1 MGREASP
8 PALIIQFLGLVSPF
22 PQPLKGL
29 HPIVNKWQY
38 ILQLIKIL
46 LYHRL
51 EVRGMLDIESLLN
64 GAVILLDPQVQTKL
78 IYSGILRDKTI
89 DKLLYIPNDYK
100 LHLPCRLNHWWESFY
115 ATSFYNFVYHHKLQS
130 NSVLLFIP

>member
-8 PALIIQFLGLVSPF
+8 PSLIIQFLGLVSPF

-29 HPIVNKWQY
+29 HPIVNKWQC
-38 ILQLIKIL
+38 ILQLIKNL

-100 LHLPCRLNHWWESFY
+100 LHLP
-115 ATSFYNFVYHHKLQS
+115 
-130 NSVLLFIP
+130 